1 MFEKAAFPRG
11 GAHRRFEV
19 PISAPAFAG
28 VTHPTLAVQES
39 DPAQKSAPT
48 AGTVAPAGF
57 IARGNKAFNAG
68 QIDEAV
74 QNYSRA
80 LEIDPNSAIAYYERG
95 NAYLARG
102 RLDQALADFS
112 AAIDHNF
119 AGELAFLNRG
129 IVYAQTGAF
138 DLALKDFNEAARLNP
153 SGTEVY
159 YNRGLMYMRAAKYEA
174 AISDFTT
181 ATTLNPRHADALAA
195 RGAARQAVGETT
207 DAARDYYEFEQI
219 RKTAR
224 SCEPSNAR
232 TTP

>member
-1 MFEKAAFPRG
+1 MPS
-11 GAHRRFEV
+11 HTM
-19 PISAPAFAG
+19 S
-28 VTHPTLAVQES
+28 
-39 DPAQKSAPT
+39 
-48 AGTVAPAGF
+48 
-57 IARGNKAFNAG
+57 
-68 QIDEAV
+68 EAM
-74 QNYSRA
+74 R
-80 LEIDPNSAIAYYERG
+80 IWP
-95 NAYLARG
+95 RG

-207 DAARDYYEFEQI
+207 DAARDYYVALVNLRMLGLRPNQS
-219 RKTAR
+219 RR
-224 SCEPSNAR
+224 SSIVSLYSWRASRPSTLRAGSVACRNGHTQAEKMDR
-232 TTP
+232 QCPQSFG